1 MRSQLARVQWGSLA
15 LLTIVWVMLMGQI
28 TFGNIVAGVLVAS
41 AVIVVFPLPPVAT
54 GIRPHAWGIVVLVAR
69 FLWDLTVASIQVGWL
84 TVRPGRTVHGVV
96 VDLRLRTNN
105 QLLQTITSQMVGLV
119 PGTVV
124 VDMDSQSRLLTLH
137 MLDIGSREE
146 AEEVRRRVLA
156 QEARVIRALDPD
168 PESVLDPRRNPQP
181 SRAAAETTDGQEES

>member
-1 MRSQLARVQWGSLA
+1 MRSRLARVQWGSLI
-15 LLTIVWVMLMGQI
+15 LLTIVWVMLMGDI
-28 TFGNIVAGVLVAS
+28 TLGNILAGALVA
-41 AVIVVFPLPPVAT
+41 AGIMVVFPLPPVAV
-54 GIRPHAWGIVVLVAR
+54 GIRPHLVAVVVLVLR

-96 VDLRLRTNN
+96 VDLRLRTSNE
-105 QLLQTITSQMVGLV
+105 LLQTITSQMVGLV

-124 VDMDSQSRLLTLH
+124 IDMDSQNRLLTLH
-137 MLDIGSREE
+137 MLDIDSRDE

-168 PESVLDPRRNPQP
+168 PEAVLDPRRNQQP
-181 SRAAAETTDGQEES
+181 STSAAETTDGREER

>member
-1 MRSQLARVQWGSLA
+1 MRSRLARVQWGSLI
-15 LLTIVWVMLMGQI
+15 LLTIVWVMLMGDI
-28 TFGNIVAGVLVAS
+28 TLGNIVAGALVAS
-41 AVIVVFPLPPVAT
+41 GIMVVFPLPPVAV
-54 GIRPHAWGIVVLVAR
+54 GIRPHLVGVLVLVLR

-96 VDLRLRTNN
+96 VDLRLRTSNE
-105 QLLQTITSQMVGLV
+105 LLQTITSQMVGLV

-124 VDMDSQSRLLTLH
+124 IDMDSQNRLLTLH
-137 MLDIGSREE
+137 MLDIDSREE

-168 PESVLDPRRNPQP
+168 PEAVLDPRRNPPP
-181 SRAAAETTDGQEES
+181 SAAAAETTDGREER